1 MKFKKLVSVVL
12 VAACVFSLAAC
23 GSSSD
28 STDKSADNGSD
39 SGKNYKIGILQQ
51 LEHAALDEATK
62 GFEDACT
69 EKFGEGNVKF
79 DLQNGQGEQANC
91 ATIANNFVADNVDLI
106 LANATT
112 ALQCASAATSDI
124 PILGTSVTDYAT
136 ALDISDW
143 TGTTGMNISGTSDLA
158 PIDEQEAMLKELLPD
173 AKTVGLLYCSAEPN
187 SAYQAKLFAEALEKD
202 GIAYK
207 EYTAADSNEIQS
219 VVEHVKKIKSIVEK
233 IKYIRKSLNIDMF
246 VSKGKAADDG
256 SSTEQIENMNAFEN
270 IAEKFDSLERFIFYL
285 SNLNNT
291 NKNNSKNKVNLTTI
305 HRAKGL
311 EYPVVFIIGCNE
323 GLLPH
328 AKNDSINDEKRL
340 FYVAITR
347 AEKELYI
354 SSTDSYNSKD
364 NIPSKFIDVIKPTIC
379 VVKKSEYISE
389 DADKE

>member
-1 MKFKKLVSVVL
+1 MFIIARRNWKFK
-12 VAACVFSLAAC
+12 
-23 GSSSD
+23 
-28 STDKSADNGSD
+28 NG
-39 SGKNYKIGILQQ
+39 I
-51 LEHAALDEATK
+51 
-62 GFEDACT
+62 
-69 EKFGEGNVKF
+69 
-79 DLQNGQGEQANC
+79 
-91 ATIANNFVADNVDLI
+91 
-106 LANATT
+106 
-112 ALQCASAATSDI
+112 
-124 PILGTSVTDYAT
+124 
-136 ALDISDW
+136 
-143 TGTTGMNISGTSDLA
+143 
-158 PIDEQEAMLKELLPD
+158 
-173 AKTVGLLYCSAEPN
+173 
-187 SAYQAKLFAEALEKD
+187 
-202 GIAYK
+202 
-207 EYTAADSNEIQS
+207 NEIHS

-291 NKNNSKNKVNLTTI
+291 NKNNNKNKVNLTTI

-328 AKNDSINDEKRL
+328 AKNNSINDEKRL

-364 NIPSKFIDVIKPTIC
+364 NIPSKFIDVIKSTIC

-389 DADKE
+389 DADDE